1 MSRQQRT
8 DAERNW
14 PRCPCCRTRRST
26 REQLQAHQREQGH
39 EACTCGGYHHP
50 HRPGS
55 PYCVS
60 RPDSGVR
67 AALRDGWE
75 PTDDELLDALIETT
89 FTQPGRPMRA
99 WPDDYRRD

>member
-1 MSRQQRT
+1 MTRTART
-8 DAERNW
+8 DAERLW

-26 REQLQAHQREQGH
+26 RELLLAHQREQGH

-60 RPDSGVR
+60 CPDSGVR
-67 AALRDGWE
+67 AALRDGWD
-75 PTDDELLDALIETT
+75 PTDDELLDALIDTT
-89 FTQPGRPMRA
+89 FTQPGRPLKR
-99 WPDDYRRD
+99 WSDP

>member
-1 MSRQQRT
+1 MGFGVRYRCPVCGTRRT
-8 DAERNW
+8 DWN
-14 PRCPCCRTRRST
+14 
-26 REQLQAHQREQGH
+26 LLVAHQRQHGH
-39 EACTCGGYHHP
+39 KPCMCPGYHHP